1 VAAFEH
7 LIISYADVAY
17 QYQTNTAD
25 YVDKSHAA
33 YYGRAG
39 SPLTSP
45 MHSVGIST
53 LSQALRI
60 AATRTR
66 EECGGVTPMEW
77 RNARNASWQTTLLGL
92 GNEVGQVVSMT
103 HPDIPGARGT
113 CNVTGAT
120 ATWESGDVWTYAGTA
135 NGDTELINKAIL
147 IGGAEVTI
155 TAVAGDGST
164 ITTNPAPPSGTGLAF
179 HVITMCF
186 RVQKWSLKK
195 DWSVQLEGQTV
206 TASMYDLDV
215 GPKPV
220 DVAPAPPSPTFYAV
234 PAAPVWAPYQVQ
246 ASASDALFPGEWTF
260 DSDQEYVPLADGTA
274 QASLIVTGKLPVN
287 EFSATGAGA
296 PGVGLVGQAS
306 TGGSLPAMVT
316 LYVAI
321 CAIDSSGL
329 PSVPSSILVLG
340 TSVTGTDSF
349 TLANITWPAVTGL
362 ASFVLFVASQ
372 DDLICE
378 QLTGALTPTGNG
390 TTYSPSSITFSGPL
404 TRSTWAMPSPYVAK
418 VRVKAKLLRHSGVVG
433 ASVTSVSSNTIVSSD
448 MVDTS
453 ATPFN
458 AAGRVLSIIGRPN
471 ASTPFAS
478 FHVTAH
484 VPATGTL
491 TLDRDPTGIVLPGDA
506 FAIRFKAD
514 SLNAQPAEVTSVND
528 NGCKNSL
535 NAYGGMGV
543 VAGVGVEVGNLI
555 RVIGNTGRGQP
566 PSTITAN
573 TATGLTFQPAL
584 LMDETSVWIVEGPT
598 WAFQADSTSIDNA
611 SPLTPV
617 TLSVPTANF
626 IKQPMLIG
634 GFTVD
639 VNGNESPDGDAP
651 IREDWIYG
659 AAGNNASPGATLQ
672 VDGTLA
678 IGSNQAPPLQLNA
691 NRTPSAVLALVRTA
705 PTGAGLTVNINVGGV
720 LWMALTI
727 AAGNVSAQATSTQLM
742 ASGAIAGSASV
753 TLDITAVGTTVP
765 GSDLSVFI
773 YL

>member
-1 VAAFEH
+1 
-7 LIISYADVAY
+7 
-17 QYQTNTAD
+17 
-25 YVDKSHAA
+25 
-33 YYGRAG
+33 
-39 SPLTSP
+39 

-77 RNARNASWQTTLLGL
+77 RNARNVSWQTTLLGL
-92 GNEVGQVVSMT
+92 NNEVGQVISMT

-113 CNVTGAT
+113 CNVTGAV
-120 ATWESGDVWTYAGTA
+120 ATWASGDVWTYAGTA
-135 NGDTELINKAIL
+135 VGDTELVNKAIL
-147 IGGAEVTI
+147 IGGIEVVI
-155 TAVAGDGST
+155 TAVASDGST
-164 ITTNPAPPSGTGLAF
+164 ITTNPAPPSGTGLVF

-186 RVQKWSLKK
+186 RVQRWSLKK
-195 DWSVQLEGQTV
+195 DWSVQLDGQTV

-220 DVAPAPPSPTFYAV
+220 DVAPAPPSPIFYAI
-234 PAAPVWAPYQVQ
+234 PAGPVWAPYQVQ
-246 ASASDALFPGEWTF
+246 ANASDALFPGEWTF
-260 DSDQEYVPLADGTA
+260 DSDQVYVPLQDGGQ
-274 QASLIVTGKLPVN
+274 QAYLVITGKLPVN

-296 PGVGLVGQAS
+296 PGVGLVGQSS

-316 LYVAI
+316 LYVSI

-329 PSVPSSILVLG
+329 PSVPSNILVIG

-390 TTYSPSSITFSGPL
+390 TTYSPSSIAFSGPL

-418 VRVKAKLLRHSGVVG
+418 VRVKAKLLVHSGVIG
-433 ASVTSVSSNTIVSSD
+433 ASVASVSTNTIVSND

-458 AAGRVLSIIGRPN
+458 ATGRVLSLIGRPN
-471 ASTPFAS
+471 ASTPYAS
-478 FHVTAH
+478 FNITNH

-491 TLDRDPTGIVLPGDA
+491 TLDRDPTGIVLVGDA

-514 SLNAQPAEVTSVND
+514 NLNSMPASVTTVND

-535 NAYGGMGV
+535 NSYGGMGV
-543 VAGVGVEVGNLI
+543 VAGVGVEIGNLI
-555 RVIGNTGRGQP
+555 RIIANTGRGQP
-566 PSTITAN
+566 PSTITGN

-584 LMDETSVWIVEGPT
+584 TMDDTSVWIVEGST

-617 TLSVPTANF
+617 SLSVPTGNF

-651 IREDWIYG
+651 VREDWIYG
-659 AAGNNASPGATLQ
+659 AVGTNASPGATLQ
-672 VDGTLA
+672 VAGTLA

-691 NRTPSAVLALVRTA
+691 TRTPNEVVALVGAA
-705 PTGAGLTVNINVGGV
+705 PTGAGLTININVGGV
-720 LWMALTI
+720 LWMNLTI
-727 AAGNVSAQATSTQLM
+727 PAGDLSVQATTAQLTAAGS
-742 ASGAIAGSASV
+742 IAGSASI
-753 TLDITAVGTTVP
+753 TMDITAVGTTVP
-765 GSDLSVFI
+765 GADLSVFI
-773 YL
+773 YM